1 MTYITISKVMMNP
14 WHINLIV

>member
-14 WHINLIV
+14 WHINLII